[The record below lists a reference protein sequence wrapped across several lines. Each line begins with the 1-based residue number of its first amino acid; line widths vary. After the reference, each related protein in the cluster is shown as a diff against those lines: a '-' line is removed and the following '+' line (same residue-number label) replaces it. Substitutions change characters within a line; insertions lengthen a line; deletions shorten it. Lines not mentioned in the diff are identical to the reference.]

1 MGKLMGTKMEAD
13 RDKNG
18 KNRYIA
24 EHIPLSRTT
33 EIGIGYR

>member
-1 MGKLMGTKMEAD
+1 MGTKMEAD

-18 KNRYIA
+18 KNIRYIA